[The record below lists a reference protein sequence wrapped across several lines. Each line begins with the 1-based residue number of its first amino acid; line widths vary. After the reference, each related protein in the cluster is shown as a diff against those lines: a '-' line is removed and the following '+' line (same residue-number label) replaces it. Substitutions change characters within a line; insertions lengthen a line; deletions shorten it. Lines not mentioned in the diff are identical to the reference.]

1 MQKSLF
7 KNCYLYVTSSIF
19 MVFKIFSPAHLIPI
33 TPKRQR
39 QTLGSDRQMQSLL
52 STLRVTD
59 MGALGEATL
68 RETGIWEEVEEKT
81 ENDRMGLMKGK
92 HKEQNAHGKW
102 EWQT

>member
-1 MQKSLF
+1 
-7 KNCYLYVTSSIF
+7 
-19 MVFKIFSPAHLIPI
+19 
-33 TPKRQR
+33 
-39 QTLGSDRQMQSLL
+39 
-52 STLRVTD
+52 
-59 MGALGEATL
+59 MGALGETTL